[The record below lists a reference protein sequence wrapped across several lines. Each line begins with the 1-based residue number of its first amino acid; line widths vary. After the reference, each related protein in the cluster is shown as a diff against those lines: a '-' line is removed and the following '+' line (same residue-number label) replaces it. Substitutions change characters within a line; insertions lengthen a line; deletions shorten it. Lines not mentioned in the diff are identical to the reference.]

1 MLTATASVQKTIQQ
15 SESKRSF
22 NFNTE
27 ETERRSSSQVV
38 NLLGT
43 TFPKPQKQRQHF
55 RAAGSNFTGMTCL
68 VEMTPRLQ
76 TSFPAFLGLENPV
89 VESLSQP

>member
-68 VEMTPRLQ
+68 VEMTPRKPGCRI
-76 TSFPAFLGLENPV
+76 SFTALRCIFNKALI
-89 VESLSQP
+89 